1 MVGGGGA
8 IEGCGG
14 MTPGWRWERT
24 PSGATESESRLP
36 LLMRVDFRDACGSG
50 EVGWGIGS
58 LVVLSVAAFVWV
70 GFGSDVMGF
79 SSAVFTFSSV
89 VSFTFSSVVFFTFT
103 SAAGT
108 ETSSTTLTDFSTTFS
123 AGRQHSGS
131 TDIA

>member
-14 MTPGWRWERT
+14 MTPGWRWVRT

-36 LLMRVDFRDACGSG
+36 LLMRVDFRGACGSG
-50 EVGWGIGS
+50 EVGWEGGS

-70 GFGSDVMGF
+70 GFGSAVMG
-79 SSAVFTFSSV
+79 FSSV
-89 VSFTFSSVVFFTFT
+89 VSFTFSSV
-103 SAAGT
+103 AGAEIT
-108 ETSSTTLTDFSTTFS
+108 STTLTDFSATFS